1 MSGWIKLHRQ
11 ITDWEWYSDTK
22 TFRLFIHLLLKANH
36 KDNKY
41 RGKLIKKGSFVTGR
55 EILSIETGMSVR
67 EIRTCLDRLKSTNEI
82 AIKTNTKGT
91 EIQIVNYE
99 KYQEATSETTSDYA
113 IKRPTN
119 DQQTTTNKNDKKE
132 KNDKEQSIGSE
143 KELILKFTSWFNEM
157 YLKHQSKNTK
167 YRTMTKTDINN
178 LKKLKEVYD
187 AKDFDKAFRNMLVN
201 PWVVENN
208 KGTIDHFLRND
219 NFVKYLNTE
228 TIEETKTK
236 FKAAWQ

>member
-1 MSGWIKLHRQ
+1 LYWQR
-11 ITDWEWYSDTK
+11 D
-22 TFRLFIHLLLKANH
+22 
-36 KDNKY
+36 
-41 RGKLIKKGSFVTGR
+41 GK
-55 EILSIETGMSVR
+55 LSIEDITKRYKNETLIQSLSGRYFSVNDGF
-67 EIRTCLDRLKSTNEI
+67 ITISFLDEQLIDANHIS
-82 AIKTNTKGT
+82 KTNSENGKKGA
-91 EIQIVNYE
+91 E
-99 KYQEATSETTSDYA
+99 KRRQLAMAKRSLSEPSA
-113 IKRPTN
+113 N
-119 DQQTTTNKNDKKE
+119 FSKE
-132 KNDKEQSIGSE
+132 KKNKRKEEKQSIGSE

-157 YLKHQSKNTK
+157 YLKYQSKQTK

>member
-1 MSGWIKLHRQ
+1 MAKNFPYFKFIA
-11 ITDWEWYSDTK
+11 TEWLTGDIVYED
-22 TFRLFIHLLLKANH
+22 FDVQGLFINICALYWQR
-36 KDNKY
+36 D
-41 RGKLIKKGSFVTGR
+41 GK
-55 EILSIETGMSVR
+55 LSIEDITKRYKNETLIQSLSGRYFSVNDGF
-67 EIRTCLDRLKSTNEI
+67 ITISFLDEQLIDANHIS
-82 AIKTNTKGT
+82 KTNSENGKKGA
-91 EIQIVNYE
+91 E
-99 KYQEATSETTSDYA
+99 KRRQLAMAKRSLSERSA
-113 IKRPTN
+113 N
-119 DQQTTTNKNDKKE
+119 FSKE
-132 KNDKEQSIGSE
+132 KKNKRKEEEKQSIGSE

-157 YLKHQSKNTK
+157 YLKHQSKQTK